1 MTLAQIMKLAL
12 RQLGED
18 EADIDEYA
26 ELFREYANMG
36 YRIAVRDYLKP
47 RETYTLYTDNDGR
60 TSIEGMD
67 VVRVIELRSAYGNRL
82 QYELEPDGYTL
93 RTPVTRADVTAVC
106 EVMYP
111 GLQGDMDTPRLP
123 ESAHM
128 ALVDYIC
135 YCHLSNGNM
144 AKQSRAQFYQG
155 RFYSAMREI
164 PTQGGRTVT
173 DYRNLYL
180 ASDARYT
187 RW

>member
-12 RQLGED
+12 RQLDED
-18 EADIDEYA
+18 PADIDDFA

-47 RETYTLYTDNDGR
+47 KETFDFNTDKDGR
-60 TSIEGMD
+60 IDIEGMGI
-67 VVRVIELRSAYGNRL
+67 VRVIELRDEHGNRIL
-82 QYELEPDGYTL
+82 ADLETDGNTL
-93 RTPVTRADVTAVC
+93 VTPWRGGKVQAHC
-106 EVMYP
+106 EVQYP
-111 GLQGDMDTPRLP
+111 RLENDMDEPKLP

-144 AKQSRAQFYQG
+144 AKQSRAQYYLS
-155 RFYSAMREI
+155 RFYSMMREV
-164 PTQGGRTVT
+164 PTQGGRATT
-173 DYRNLYL
+173 DYKNLYT
-180 ASDARYT
+180 ATHAGYT